1 MYPPASG
8 AQSASA
14 RRQPL
19 AIILSAL
26 LLLQFIPL
34 GRPVRAITNSGSI
47 TSLGTPLTENFNTLA
62 TTGTGLTW
70 TDNVTIPGW
79 YTSRPTYNTD
89 TGGSGTGALYS
100 YGSTAS
106 TDRAL
111 GTVGSGTTGNIL
123 AGVRLV
129 NNTGVTITSLDISF
143 VGEQWRN
150 GGSAT
155 TGVLSVA
162 QTVDFQYQ
170 VANPGVV
177 TDANVPATTGWVDY
191 NPLDFTSPRFG
202 TNAGA
207 ALDGN
212 LAANRVPLA
221 STLTVTVTPGQE
233 IWLRWLDINHADN
246 DHGMAIDDFS
256 VTANG
261 AGTPTPVP
269 SPSPTPGALQFNAAT
284 YTVAETGGSASITVS
299 RTGGSDGSVT
309 VNYAT
314 SDGTATNGAG
324 NDYTSASG
332 TLTFANGETSKSFSV
347 PVLDDANF
355 EGDETVNLTLS
366 GPTGGATLGAQGT
379 AVLTITDNEVA
390 PPVTPG
396 SVVISQIYGGG
407 GNSGALYQNDFIEI
421 FNRSTSAVN
430 LAGWSVQYSS
440 AAGSS
445 WSNRTNLSGTLAPGQ
460 YFLIKGGAGAN
471 GDGAPLPTPDIDGT
485 INLSGSN
492 GKVALVS
499 SVTALTG
506 TCPVGG
512 TTVVDFVGYGGD
524 ANCFEGTA
532 AAPELSTATAALRT
546 RNGCKDTDFN
556 NLNFTEVAPAPR
568 NSFSPANACPA
579 GDFAPEVF
587 STDPANGGVNY
598 PVASNVIVNFD
609 TAVTVSDGGFT
620 LSCTNS
626 GAHTLTVTGGPVTFT
641 LNPDTDF
648 AQGEQC
654 TATVL
659 ASHVTSQ
666 ATTPVPMVA
675 NYVWTFGTLIVRD
688 PAEHMVMGNPSG
700 AVTDE
705 ATPLNYL
712 MLKPQYALSY
722 NNDRGIPN
730 WTSWHLDSTWT
741 TGVADRQNDF
751 RPDPTLP
758 AGFKRVASGYQA
770 AVYGFD
776 RGHMTPSADRTSS
789 EEDNSATFLMTN
801 MVPQAS
807 GNNQGPWAD
816 MENDLRALLGG
827 TSNELYIVSGGH
839 GVGGNSTT
847 GHWDTIQDTG
857 GNTVTV
863 PNLTWK
869 VVMVMPRADGDDVA
883 RVNNATRTFAVI
895 MPNNDNI
902 RPDDWKKYL
911 ATVDQVEALTGYNF
925 FSNVP
930 EAIQNVI
937 EARLDEEY
945 DTAPVV
951 SGQSVTTPEDTERA
965 VTLSASDFNVNNV
978 FTYTVVGGPSHGVLS
993 GTGGELTYTPFAD
1006 YNGPDSFTFKAND
1019 GAKDSNTATVS
1030 INVTSVNDVPTLADV
1045 PASANIPE
1053 LAAYTFTATAGDA
1066 DNDALTFSL
1075 VGAPAGAAISA
1086 SGVFTWTPT
1095 EAQGGTGSPYSFNV
1109 RVSDGVANA
1118 DSPVTLTVG
1127 EVNQAPT
1134 LGAIGSKVVLLGGT
1148 LTFTAVGA
1156 DADLPAQGLSYSLT
1170 GSVPSGA
1177 SIDQT
1182 SGVFTW
1188 TPTAAQAGQ
1197 THTFTVRVT
1206 DALGLSGEET
1216 ISVGVGHNWSG
1227 VLQPINA
1234 NGTSVFKLG
1243 RVVPIKFQLTG
1254 ASAPVTNAVVRL
1266 YVAKVADS
1274 VVGTELEADSNSN
1287 ATEGNLF
1294 RYADGQYMFNWNTS
1308 GLSAGTYQL
1317 RFDMGDGVLRTVL
1330 VSLR

>member
-1 MYPPASG
+1 MSATSG
-8 AQSASA
+8 KLALVQNSTAA
-14 RRQPL
+14 LAGECPL
-19 AIILSAL
+19 AD
-26 LLLQFIPL
+26 P
-34 GRPVRAITNSGSI
+34 N
-47 TSLGTPLTENFNTLA
+47 
-62 TTGTGLTW
+62 
-70 TDNVTIPGW
+70 
-79 YTSRPTYNTD
+79 
-89 TGGSGTGALYS
+89 
-100 YGSTAS
+100 
-106 TDRAL
+106 
-111 GTVGSGTTGNIL
+111 
-123 AGVRLV
+123 
-129 NNTGVTITSLDISF
+129 
-143 VGEQWRN
+143 
-150 GGSAT
+150 
-155 TGVLSVA
+155 
-162 QTVDFQYQ
+162 
-170 VANPGVV
+170 
-177 TDANVPATTGWVDY
+177 
-191 NPLDFTSPRFG
+191 
-202 TNAGA
+202 
-207 ALDGN
+207 
-212 LAANRVPLA
+212 
-221 STLTVTVTPGQE
+221 
-233 IWLRWLDINHADN
+233 
-246 DHGMAIDDFS
+246 
-256 VTANG
+256 
-261 AGTPTPVP
+261 
-269 SPSPTPGALQFNAAT
+269 
-284 YTVAETGGSASITVS
+284 
-299 RTGGSDGSVT
+299 
-309 VNYAT
+309 
-314 SDGTATNGAG
+314 
-324 NDYTSASG
+324 
-332 TLTFANGETSKSFSV
+332 
-347 PVLDDANF
+347 
-355 EGDETVNLTLS
+355 
-366 GPTGGATLGAQGT
+366 
-379 AVLTITDNEVA
+379 
-390 PPVTPG
+390 
-396 SVVISQIYGGG
+396 
-407 GNSGALYQNDFIEI
+407 
-421 FNRSTSAVN
+421 
-430 LAGWSVQYSS
+430 
-440 AAGSS
+440 
-445 WSNRTNLSGTLAPGQ
+445 
-460 YFLIKGGAGAN
+460 
-471 GDGAPLPTPDIDGT
+471 
-485 INLSGSN
+485 
-492 GKVALVS
+492 
-499 SVTALTG
+499 
-506 TCPVGG
+506 
-512 TTVVDFVGYGGD
+512 VVDFVGYG
-524 ANCFEGTA
+524 TA
-532 AAPELSTATAALRT
+532 ATCYEGSGPAPTLGAPTAALRT

-568 NSFSPANACPA
+568 NSFSPANVCPA

-648 AQGEQC
+648 TEGEQC

-666 ATTPVPMVA
+666 GTTPVSMVA

-700 AVTDE
+700 AVTD
-705 ATPLNYL
+705 AAVPLNYL

-722 NNDRGIPN
+722 NNDKGTPN

-751 RPDPTLP
+751 RPDTTLP
-758 AGFKRVASGYQA
+758 AGFKQVASGYNFA
-770 AVYGFD
+770 TYGFD
-776 RGHMTPSADRTSS
+776 RGHMVPSADRTSS

-827 TSNELYIVSGGH
+827 TSNELYILSGGH
-839 GVGGNSTT
+839 GVGGTSTT
-847 GHWDTIQDTG
+847 GNWDTITDTG

-863 PNLTWK
+863 PDLTWK

-895 MPNNDNI
+895 MPNNDDI

-937 EARLDEEY
+937 EAQLDGEY
-945 DTAPVV
+945 DTAPTADN
-951 SGQSVTTPEDTERA
+951 QSVTTPEDTATA

-978 FTYTVVGGPSHGVLS
+978 FTYTVVSGPSHGVLS

-1006 YNGPDSFTFKAND
+1006 YHGPDAFTFKAND
-1019 GAKDSNTATVS
+1019 GAKDSNTATVN
-1030 INVTSVNDVPTLADV
+1030 INVTPVNDAPTLTDV

-1053 LAAYTFTATAGDA
+1053 LAAYTFTAQAGDV
-1066 DNDALTFSL
+1066 DGQALTFSL
-1075 VGAPAGAAISA
+1075 VGAPAGASIDQ

-1095 EAQGGTGSPYSFNV
+1095 EGQGGTGSPFSFTV
-1109 RVSDGVANA
+1109 RVTDGVLDT
-1118 DSPVTLTVG
+1118 DSPVTITVG
-1127 EVNQAPT
+1127 EVNQAPA
-1134 LGAIGSKVVLLGGT
+1134 LAAIGSKVVLLGGT

-1177 SIDQT
+1177 SIDPT

-1197 THTFTVRVT
+1197 TYTFTVLVT
-1206 DALGLSGEET
+1206 DALGLSDDET

-1243 RVVPIKFQLTG
+1243 RIVPIKFQLTG
-1254 ASAPVTNAVVRL
+1254 ASAPLTDAVVRL

-1274 VVGTELEADSNSN
+1274 IVGTEEEADSTSN

-1294 RYADGQYMFNWNTS
+1294 RYADGQYMFNWDTS

-1317 RFDMGDGVLRTVL
+1317 RFDMGDGVQRTAL